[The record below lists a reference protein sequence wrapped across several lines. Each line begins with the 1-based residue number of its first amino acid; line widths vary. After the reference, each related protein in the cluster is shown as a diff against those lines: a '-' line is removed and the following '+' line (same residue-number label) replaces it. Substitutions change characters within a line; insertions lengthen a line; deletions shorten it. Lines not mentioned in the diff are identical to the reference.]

1 MGETT
6 ECSSIGQIILQD
18 RPSRDATD
26 AAFISLTPIESS
38 IFDSSKHRIRKI
50 GLHIGPAHSFAP
62 APPTTLNTNRVLDR
76 FDGYLWRELYP
87 RRQFVKQ
94 SRKNLIEITLSVFLR
109 DTIILTIL
117 FILLRN
123 CRED

>member
-50 GLHIGPAHSFAP
+50 GLHIGPAHTFRASPTDYSQHEPSFRSIRWIPVEGIISA
-62 APPTTLNTNRVLDR
+62 ATIRETIAKKLDWNNSFR
-76 FDGYLWRELYP
+76 F
-87 RRQFVKQ
+87 
-94 SRKNLIEITLSVFLR
+94 S
-109 DTIILTIL
+109 
-117 FILLRN
+117 
-123 CRED
+123 

>member
-1 MGETT
+1 MDETT

-50 GLHIGPAHSFAP
+50 GLHIGPAHTFRASPTDYSQHQPSFRSIRWIPVEGIISA
-62 APPTTLNTNRVLDR
+62 ATI
-76 FDGYLWRELYP
+76 RETIA
-87 RRQFVKQ
+87 
-94 SRKNLIEITLSVFLR
+94 KNLIEITLSVLQTLETR
-109 DTIILTIL
+109 
-117 FILLRN
+117 
-123 CRED
+123 